1 MGPMLCILFLGA
13 RMRALQMDPI
23 NGAPQAWAQNCF
35 YMCAYALLA
44 NTLLAILVPLVM
56 NGEAK
61 YDDKGLGDVQFEV
74 KHATFGMVLVA
85 VRWVCM
91 ISIYAGFTAVI
102 YSVFTIEHPDG
113 ADKTPPISPAM
124 QCVINLTVQFF
135 FIYLML
141 WVFLT
146 LEQFGVNLPGQG
158 TMMNAMEAA
167 RATVQYAPMLAILF
181 VATRM
186 RALQITQQKGAP
198 QGWAQDG
205 MYLASWAVL
214 IQFMMCLVM
223 PMFTGKKF
231 TPDSLDGSTKTTDD
245 DINAMP
251 GGKFGAVT
259 VTVVRYTALLAMLGG
274 TAMVVT
280 GALIM
285 TPETAT
291 GRGSMVPGPPG
302 VNDIPGTGSGM
313 EAIGSSIGSG
323 ANAVNDGAET
333 VTG

>member
-1 MGPMLCILFLGA
+1 
-13 RMRALQMDPI
+13 LQMDPI

-44 NTLLAILVPLVM
+44 NTLLAIAVPLVM

-113 ADKTPPISPAM
+113 AEKTPPISPAM

-146 LEQFGVNLPGQG
+146 LEQFGVTLPGQG

-205 MYLASWAVL
+205 MYMATWAVA
-214 IQFMMCLVM
+214 IQFWMCLAM
-223 PMFTGKKF
+223 MFFSVKIETDEDGNVISKF
-231 TPDSLDGSTKTTDD
+231 ENPIGVYAITT
-245 DINAMP
+245 IKYLGLLLLY
-251 GGKFGAVT
+251 GGVIT
-259 VTVVRYTALLAMLGG
+259 VITSIF
-274 TAMVVT
+274 
-280 GALIM
+280 LI
-285 TPETAT
+285 TPETAN
-291 GRGSMVPGPPG
+291 GRGSVPLAGTVGVGDAPPG
-302 VNDIPGTGSGM
+302 VNHTDDI
-313 EAIGSSIGSG
+313 
-323 ANAVNDGAET
+323 AEDTTKT